1 MNIPKVS
8 VILPTYNAATHL
20 EKAINSILGQT
31 FENFELIIVN
41 DGSTDNTS
49 EVLAKY
55 TDPRIIVLTQE
66 HLGLPKALNKG
77 IAAARGIY
85 LARQDADDISLPQ
98 RLKKQVEFLDQN
110 LSYGLVGSWT
120 QIITPEGPTLR
131 QHTHPTSN
139 GQLQIQLLMNNQ
151 FVHSAVMLRASCLK
165 ITGLYSEN
173 PEHFPPEDY
182 DLWLK
187 IAQHFPVANI
197 PQVLLQYLELPNS
210 ISRTKEE
217 LINARAA
224 KMAREAIQ
232 VTPGLNYSNDTIH
245 SLIEVVNGRPTK
257 LTLNKYLSM
266 QSLISRLQAHTNKRF
281 PDEKGKIARGASF
294 LRVQTLKALI
304 KSSLRRFS
312 QSTPGPV

>member
-1 MNIPKVS
+1 MNSPKVS

-20 EKAINSILGQT
+20 GKAINSILGQT
-31 FENFELIIVN
+31 FEDFELIIVD

-49 EVLAKY
+49 EILAKC
-55 TDPRIIVLTQE
+55 TDPRIIVLSQE
-66 HLGLPKALNKG
+66 NLGLPKALNIG
-77 IAAARGIY
+77 IAAARGAY

-98 RLKKQVEFLDQN
+98 RLEKQVEFLDQN
-110 LSYGLVGSWT
+110 LNYGLVGSWT

-131 QHTHPTSN
+131 QHTHPASN
-139 GQLQIQLLMNNQ
+139 GQLQIQLLTNNQ

-197 PQVLLQYLELPNS
+197 PQVLLQYLELPSS
-210 ISRTKEE
+210 ISRTKEH
-217 LINARAA
+217 LINERAA
-224 KMAREAIQ
+224 KMAREAIRI
-232 VTPGLNYSNDTIH
+232 TPGVNHSTDTIH
-245 SLIEVVNGRPTK
+245 YFIEAANGRPAK
-257 LTLNKYLSM
+257 LTLNKYLSI
-266 QSLISRLQAHTNKRF
+266 QSLISKLQAHANRRF
-281 PDEKGKIARGASF
+281 PEEKVEIARGASF
-294 LRVQTLKALI
+294 LRAQTHKALI
-304 KSSLRRFS
+304 KSFLRRFS

>member
-1 MNIPKVS
+1 MNSPKVS
-8 VILPTYNAATHL
+8 VILPTYNAAMHL
-20 EKAINSILGQT
+20 GKAINSILGQT
-31 FENFELIIVN
+31 FEDFELIIVD

-49 EVLAKY
+49 EILANY
-55 TDPRIIVLTQE
+55 ADPRIIILTQE
-66 HLGLPKALNKG
+66 NLGLPKALNKG
-77 IAAARGIY
+77 IAAARGVY

-98 RLKKQVEFLDQN
+98 RLEKQVEFLDQN
-110 LSYGLVGSWT
+110 LNYGLVGSWT

-131 QHTHPTSN
+131 QHTHPASN

-197 PQVLLQYLELPNS
+197 PQVLLQYLELPSS
-210 ISRTKEE
+210 ISRTKEQ
-217 LINARAA
+217 LINDRAA
-224 KMAREAIQ
+224 KMAREAIR

-245 SLIEVVNGRPTK
+245 SFIEAANGRPAK
-257 LTLNKYLSM
+257 LTLNKYLSI
-266 QSLISRLQAHTNKRF
+266 QSLISRLQAHTNMRF
-281 PDEKGKIARGASF
+281 PDEKSEIARGASF
-294 LRVQTLKALI
+294 LRVQTHKALI
-304 KSSLRRFS
+304 KSFLHRFS
-312 QSTPGPV
+312 